1 MYKIQVLS
9 NKDFDNLPI
18 SETRGSDISMSL
30 GFANKFT
37 GNAYVRYTSHPDLQ
51 KYLIDHEFEELVMSE
66 SAHEDENG
74 IRHKGFWKIFLPI
87 ITGGASLLFTQRREA
102 QKRKEANAQRDQK
115 LAQTKAQSAAQEQAK
130 MFGQTKGIPMKG
142 SPMNAFTPEGTTG
155 TSQVPGAFAG
165 GEESGEF
172 GKGINQGGGNQID
185 SGLADR
191 LKGFYQGRIG
201 F

>member
-9 NKDFDNLPI
+9 NKDFDNLPV
-18 SETRGSDISMSL
+18 SETRGSDISGSL

-87 ITGGASLLFTQRREA
+87 LTGGASLLATRKREE
-102 QKRKEANAQRDQK
+102 QKRKEQNAIRDQK

-130 MFGQTKGIPMKG
+130 AFTTQAKG
-142 SPMNAFTPEGTTG
+142 SPMNAFVPQGTTG

-165 GEESGEF
+165 GDESGDF